1 MLLIPALIILINLKP
16 SAIKYDLILVSFV
29 ILKNSFV
36 LYINEDISQKKKDIT
51 FSIIIENLT
60 ITKVTT
66 ENIVCF
72 SI

>member
-36 LYINEDISQKKKDIT
+36 LYLNEDISQKKKRYN
-51 FSIIIENLT
+51 FFN
-60 ITKVTT
+60 
-66 ENIVCF
+66 NN
-72 SI
+72 